1 MISIKLL
8 YSFIEIA
15 LWHGILLQSCWIFRR
30 PLPKKHLWKAASVY
44 LEMCLLRHFEFTDR
58 YFNLAIITWKL
69 LPLLE
74 AVVRRCSGV
83 LRNFVKLTGK
93 HLCHLFIKKETL
105 AHGFSCEFFEIPK
118 NTIFY
123 STPPVTA
130 FGVPKWNINL
140 TKKQLKKSIQNTS
153 RMQEFNVFRI
163 KTSKMKL
170 YAKIVN
176 GWKLHLMCWPWMDL
190 PDMFRKFKQ

>member
-30 PLPKKHLWKAASVY
+30 PFPKKHLWKAASVY
-44 LEMCLLRHFEFTDR
+44 LEMCLLRHVEFTDR

-69 LPLLE
+69 LPVLE

-105 AHGFSCEFFEIPK
+105 AHGFSCEFFEKCVDHGWTYQICSGNSSNRFP
-118 NTIFY
+118 
-123 STPPVTA
+123 
-130 FGVPKWNINL
+130 L
-140 TKKQLKKSIQNTS
+140 IQRDGCSPATLS
-153 RMQEFNVFRI
+153 EI
-163 KTSKMKL
+163 L
-170 YAKIVN
+170 
-176 GWKLHLMCWPWMDL
+176 
-190 PDMFRKFKQ
+190 